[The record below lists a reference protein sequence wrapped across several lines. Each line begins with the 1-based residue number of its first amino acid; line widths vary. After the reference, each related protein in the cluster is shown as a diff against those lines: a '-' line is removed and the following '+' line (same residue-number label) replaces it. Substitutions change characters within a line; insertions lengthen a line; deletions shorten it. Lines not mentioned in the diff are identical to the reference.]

1 MARQSINKFTLSILA
16 FILHFLLFASAYIH
30 VDFLTGL
37 LFLLSISS
45 TTIVVILIC
54 RDLTNYLDLL
64 TESPVLNL
72 IVKTFLSIPIF
83 IILVF
88 YVLGLI
94 RLLFKLV

>member
-1 MARQSINKFTLSILA
+1 MVRQSINKFTLSILA
-16 FILHFLLFASAYIH
+16 FILHFLLFASVYIH
-30 VDFLTGL
+30 VNFLTGL

-54 RDLTNYLDLL
+54 HDLTTYLDPVVK
-64 TESPVLNL
+64 SPALNL
-72 IVKTFLSIPIF
+72 IVKTLLSIPIF